1 MSAEP
6 MHERIATL
14 LSLWNSKRAGR
25 EMPARADFAMGD
37 LLPWLG
43 HLMLLDVIDGGADF
57 RFVLYG
63 TQLVEIFGFDL
74 TGLTVR
80 EALPRIG
87 PEPLKEYL
95 RVCATRAPDYVARR
109 SPAEKEYV
117 TMTKIA
123 LPLSSD
129 GRTIDKILGAIY
141 RID

>member
-1 MSAEP
+1 MN
-6 MHERIATL
+6 ERIKSL
-14 LSLWNSKRAGR
+14 LDLWEAKRAGR
-25 EMPARADFAMGD
+25 ALPARADFAMDD

-43 HLMLLDVIDGGADF
+43 HLMLLDVLEGGDDF

-63 TQLVEIFGFDL
+63 TALVEIFGFDL
-74 TGLTVR
+74 TGKRVS
-80 EALPRIG
+80 EAIPQIG
-87 PEPLKEYL
+87 PSPLEEYR

-109 SPAEKEYV
+109 SPADREYV
-117 TMTKIA
+117 SITKIA